1 MDNKLDARL
10 RAFFEEANRLGI
22 DLSLPESHPAP
33 SERDR
38 LVESFEEIQAWV
50 DKHGSEP
57 ELQTRNIEERRLGAR
72 LSSLRMDVEKTRKL
86 MPYDR
91 HHLLAS
97 PPASFDEVVQ
107 SGLADIMGAAPSSI
121 FDTSSLPKKRR
132 TKPETQAE
140 RKVCKN
146 FEVYRPLFEQ
156 CREDLLSGRRHVF
169 DVAGRKP
176 EQLEAGHFVICHDML
191 AYVASREKEEHIS
204 SSKQKNFRIRLIYDN
219 GTESNVLVRSLYRT
233 LYSEGKL
240 ISELEPQNLELSPD
254 VVKPASD
261 DSEVGGFIYVLRS
274 LSKDPQI
281 KGIKH
286 LYKIGV
292 TTGSVEDR
300 VRNAE
305 SQGTYLMSGVK
316 VLLSYRCIFPNVHRF
331 ETLIHHL
338 FDCAQLKLEVVD
350 EHGKKTYPRE
360 WYVVPISVIR
370 QALPMILNG
379 SIAGFKYD
387 PKRKRLVQRREEE

>member
-1 MDNKLDARL
+1 MDSKLDAQL
-10 RAFFEEANRLGI
+10 RAIFADADRLGI
-22 DLSLPESHPAP
+22 DLSLPETHPAP
-33 SERDR
+33 RERDR

-50 DKHGSEP
+50 DTHGTEP
-57 ELQTRNIEERRLGAR
+57 EIQTENIAELCLGAR
-72 LSSLRMDVEKTRKL
+72 LSALRMDVEKTRKL

-107 SGLADIMGAAPSSI
+107 SGLNDFMGTASSSI
-121 FDTSSLPKKRR
+121 FDTSSLPKKRK

-156 CREDLLSGRRHVF
+156 CREDILSGRRHVF

-176 EQLEAGHFVICHDML
+176 EQLEAGHFVLCHNML
-191 AYVASREKEEHIS
+191 AYVASRDKEEHIS
-204 SSKQKNFRIRLIYDN
+204 SSLQKNFRIRLIYDN

-240 ISELEPQNLELSPD
+240 VSELEPQNLELSPE
-254 VVKPASD
+254 VMKPVSEG
-261 DSEVGGFIYVLRS
+261 SEVGGFIYVLRS

-281 KGIKH
+281 KEIKN

-292 TTGSVEDR
+292 TKGSVEER
-300 VRNAE
+300 IQNAE
-305 SQGTYLMSGVK
+305 SQATYLMSDVK
-316 VLLSYRCIFPNVHRF
+316 ILLTYQCNFPNVHRF

-370 QALPMILNG
+370 QALPMILDG

-387 PKRKRLVQRREEE
+387 PKRKRLVKRRGKG